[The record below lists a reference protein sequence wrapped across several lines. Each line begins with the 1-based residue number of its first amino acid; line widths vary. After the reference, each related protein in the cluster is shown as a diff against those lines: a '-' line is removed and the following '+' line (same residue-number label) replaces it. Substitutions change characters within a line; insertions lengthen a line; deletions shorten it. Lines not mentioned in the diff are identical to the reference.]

1 MVNDSMKLGGY
12 LVGYGISHNNKK
24 KFEKWLDKPK
34 HNTITKYMLNG
45 LLQYNGDNTVY
56 NNNNGYWHNSV
67 FIKGEGNAQTYVRTG
82 VINYGA
88 YGTGT
93 GTTKVSDTDLKNR
106 VSDFSTNRVCYNDAY
121 STYYNGFYCD
131 TTTRTHKYR
140 IATNFGEVSQSVTI
154 TEVGLFHRIEPDG
167 SYYMTAR
174 VELDE
179 PITLEEGDSFYFIYE
194 IHIKFSDENFIKI
207 PSINMYARKINNL
220 YASDINTWS
229 LNNNGTG
236 FSRISKYGDSILNF
250 GSATGYGNKMPAY
263 LIPYTMFI
271 YTSSS
276 KKFDGNFR
284 PPNYD
289 SSYGTNTFS
298 YTIEDYVV
306 DSFQRDYNIELYPHF
321 APNKDIYAL
330 VINGEAYQ
338 FGDYNEQTGV
348 FTPRPW
354 HKNDNVSVKMKFR
367 QSWSTDLLT
376 PAGDA

>member
-1 MVNDSMKLGGY
+1 
-12 LVGYGISHNNKK
+12 
-24 KFEKWLDKPK
+24 
-34 HNTITKYMLNG
+34 
-45 LLQYNGDNTVY
+45 
-56 NNNNGYWHNSV
+56 
-67 FIKGEGNAQTYVRTG
+67 
-82 VINYGA
+82 
-88 YGTGT
+88 
-93 GTTKVSDTDLKNR
+93 
-106 VSDFSTNRVCYNDAY
+106 
-121 STYYNGFYCD
+121 
-131 TTTRTHKYR
+131 
-140 IATNFGEVSQSVTI
+140 
-154 TEVGLFHRIEPDG
+154 
-167 SYYMTAR
+167 MTAR

-194 IHIKFSDENFIKI
+194 IHIKFSDESFIKI

-220 YASDINTWS
+220 YASDINNWS

-236 FSRISKYGDSILNF
+236 FSRISRVGSSILNY
-250 GSATGYGNKMPAY
+250 GSLPGYGNKMSAY
-263 LIPYTMFI
+263 LIPYIMFI

-276 KKFDGNFR
+276 VKFDGNFR
-284 PPNYD
+284 
-289 SSYGTNTFS
+289 SSGSGTTSYSNNTFS

-330 VINGEAYQ
+330 VVNGEAYQ

>member
-45 LLQYNGDNTVY
+45 LLQYNGDNTCY
-56 NNNNGYWHNSV
+56 SLINNGNYVNAA
-67 FIKGEGNAQTYVRTG
+67 FIRCSSSNITRTG

-106 VSDFSTNRVCYNDAY
+106 VSDFSTNRVCYKDVSN
-121 STYYNGFYCD
+121 TYYNGTYCD

-140 IATNFGEVSQSVTI
+140 IATNFGQVSQSVTV

-194 IHIKFSDENFIKI
+194 IHIKFSDESFIKI
-207 PSINMYARKINNL
+207 PSINMYARKINNI
-220 YASDINTWS
+220 YSTDKNYWS
-229 LNNNGTG
+229 LNNNSSGYN
-236 FSRISKYGDSILNF
+236 RISYSNNNIY
-250 GSATGYGNKMPAY
+250 GYGSDSSYGGKRPVYA
-263 LIPYTMFI
+263 IPSSIAI
-271 YTSSS
+271 YTSSQQ
-276 KKFDGNFR
+276 FNGNFNASSSSVTSY
-284 PPNYD
+284 NY
-289 SSYGTNTFS
+289 NTFS

-330 VINGEAYQ
+330 VVNGEAYQ

>member
-12 LVGYGISHNNKK
+12 LVGYGVSHNNKK

-34 HNTITKYMLNG
+34 HNTVTKYMLNG

-56 NNNNGYWHNSV
+56 ADSGNRCHAV
-67 FIKGEGNAQTYVRTG
+67 FTSIEPSQTYVRTG

-106 VSDFSTNRVCYNDAY
+106 VSDFSSNRICYNDI
-121 STYYNGFYCD
+121 SNTYYNGFYCD

-194 IHIKFSDENFIKI
+194 IHVKFSDESFIKI
-207 PSINMYARKINNL
+207 PSINMYVRKINNI
-220 YASDINTWS
+220 YSSSINNWS
-229 LNNNGTG
+229 LNSNIATG
-236 FSRISKYGDSILNF
+236 FNRIVTNYSKILNY
-250 GSATGYGNKMPAY
+250 GSGTGYGNKMPAY
-263 LIPYTMFI
+263 LIPNTLFV
-271 YTSSS
+271 YTSPS
-276 KKFDGNFR
+276 KKFDGNLR
-284 PPNYD
+284 SD
-289 SSYGTNTFS
+289 SSDISYSNNTFS

-306 DSFQRDYNIELYPHF
+306 DSFQRDYNVELYPHF

-330 VINGEAYQ
+330 AINGEAYQ